1 MMKSL
6 KKYAIFILCLF
17 VLSACGKQKIS
28 LPKAKDLDYINVIE
42 VQKKTKSEK
51 EVIKVE
57 KEEDVKNFIDSISS
71 ATKTKN
77 ESISDEPTNIDKY
90 FKVSFYHK
98 EAKNSPS
105 IMYIYNSKDY
115 TDKKY
120 IYLEQPYSGIF
131 KIKLEKLKN
140 IKWLN
145 D

>member
-28 LPKAKDLDYINVIE
+28 LPKAKDLDYINVIV

-71 ATKTKN
+71 ATKTKK
-77 ESISDEPTNIDKY
+77 ESISDEPTNVDKY
-90 FKVSFYHK
+90 LKVSFYHK
-98 EAKNSPS
+98 DAKDSPS
-105 IMYIYNSKDY
+105 IMYVYKSKDY

-140 IKWLN
+140 INWLN